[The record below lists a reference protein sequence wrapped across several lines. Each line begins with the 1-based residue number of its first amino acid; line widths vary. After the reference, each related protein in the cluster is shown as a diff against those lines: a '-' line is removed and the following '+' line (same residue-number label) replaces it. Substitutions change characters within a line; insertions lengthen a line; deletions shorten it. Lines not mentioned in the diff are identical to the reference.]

1 MNNVIKH
8 QTNENVINNFF
19 RGRASM
25 SWNTNLSTCGQRLYS
40 YDLEIARADED
51 GGFIVFDFTA
61 PAGYFA
67 SMTTSTHINM
77 TKRLSPSKVT
87 TIMNP
92 DAARTA
98 GLVP

>member
-1 MNNVIKH
+1 MSDTIKY
-8 QTNENVINNFF
+8 QTNENVIYNFF
-19 RGRASM
+19 KGRAS
-25 SWNTNLSTCGQRLYS
+25 SSHNSNLSTCGQRLYS
-40 YDLEIARADED
+40 YNLEIARADD
-51 GGFIVFDFTA
+51 NGGFIVFDFTA

-77 TKRLSPSKVT
+77 TKRLSPSRVT